1 MNCALKFVSVFISGL
16 LGVAVLSACAT
27 PTASVGKLDSGS
39 STPSATNSEA
49 DNPLFHFWPARVGA
63 VVQFNRTTRISG
75 GVPGMAESAFK
86 STVTYKISQI
96 TPTDLTI
103 EVSEDNRV
111 DHFMMPARLD
121 PASPSFPKFVKA
133 EDVNL
138 GEKTYACKVYR
149 YQTTSSA
156 EVGRDTQGLPAEVT
170 VWVSPDIQGGVVRR
184 QISLTIKASYN
195 IEDILVSSP
204 AATDTGKP

>member
-1 MNCALKFVSVFISGL
+1 MNRTLNLVSVFISSL
-16 LGVAVLSACAT
+16 LGLAVLLACAA
-27 PTASVGKLDSGS
+27 PTASVGKSDSPS
-39 STPSATNSEA
+39 STTPTIASEA
-49 DNPLFHFWPARVGA
+49 DNPLFHFWPSHAGA
-63 VVQFNRTTRISG
+63 QVQFDRTTRISG
-75 GVPGMAESAFK
+75 GVPGMDEPALK
-86 STVTYKISQI
+86 SMVTYKISNL

-103 EVSEDNRV
+103 EVSGDNHM
-111 DHFMMPARLD
+111 DKFSIPAKMD
-121 PASPSFPKFVKA
+121 PESSSFPKFIKA

-138 GEKTYACKVYR
+138 GEKTYSCKVYR

-170 VWVSPDIQGGVVRR
+170 VWVSPDVPGGVVRR

-195 IEDILVSSP
+195 IEDTLVSSP